1 MTRGVAGN
9 CAALVPPDWKN
20 GVPPADLPTSAKLA
34 DGHDDARPWQ
44 AGFVEQTGQLEKA
57 NDRTGDAMHIFTTC
71 EQMQADALK
80 AATRKRLL
88 GIF

>member
-1 MTRGVAGN
+1 VG
-9 CAALVPPDWKN
+9 
-20 GVPPADLPTSAKLA
+20 AKLP

-44 AGFVEQTGQLEKA
+44 EGFVGQTGQLEKA
-57 NDRTGDAMHIFTTC
+57 NDRTGDTYHIVSTC
-71 EQMQADALK
+71 EQMQEDALR